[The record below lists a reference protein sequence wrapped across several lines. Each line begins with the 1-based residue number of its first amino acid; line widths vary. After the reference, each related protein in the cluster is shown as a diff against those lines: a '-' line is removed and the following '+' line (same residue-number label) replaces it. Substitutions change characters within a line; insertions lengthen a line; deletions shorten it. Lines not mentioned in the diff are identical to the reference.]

1 MRKITASL
9 NASGCLRNA
18 RKIKT
23 GRHLAPI
30 ARLAALLLALLVA
43 FPVSAF
49 ISAETTEAADTVTLT
64 VYNWGQYIS
73 DGTDG
78 YVDVVAAFEEKY
90 PNIKVNYI
98 TFDSN
103 ETMYTKLKTGGA
115 SYDVIIPSDY
125 MIEKLINEDMLLEL
139 DYSNIPNFE
148 LVDDSFKN
156 MSYDPE
162 NKYSVPYTW
171 GYVGIIYNT
180 KYVNEED
187 AVDWELLWNTTYAG
201 KILMFDN
208 CRDAYA
214 IAEAALG
221 YSINTEDEDEL
232 NAATDKLKAQKNLV
246 QSYVM
251 DQIFDKMERGEA
263 WIAPYYA
270 GDYLFM
276 LEENEDLAFYAP
288 DGYNLFVDAAC
299 IPTCAEHK
307 YEAELFINFLCEP
320 EICGENLEYLGY
332 STPISAAK
340 EYMDEEMSANEIAYP
355 PAELLSKGEAYSALS
370 TEANQL
376 MNDLWL
382 SVKTNDSQLSV
393 YIWVTLGALI
403 VVIALWLFL
412 KIRKARRIARRC
424 TH

>member
-1 MRKITASL
+1 MKKNTLKNRFFKKSKYPAMRKTLSVMLAVIVILSSITI
-9 NASGCLRNA
+9 GF
-18 RKIKT
+18 T
-23 GRHLAPI
+23 
-30 ARLAALLLALLVA
+30 
-43 FPVSAF
+43 
-49 ISAETTEAADTVTLT
+49 ETSQAADTVTLT

-78 YVDVVAAFEEKY
+78 YIDVIAAFEEKY

-139 DYSNIPNFE
+139 NFDNIPNYE

-208 CRDAYA
+208 CRDSFA

-221 YSINTEDEDEL
+221 YSINTEDEEEL
-232 NAATDKLKAQKNLV
+232 QAATEKLKAQKNLV

-270 GDYLFM
+270 GDYLYM

-288 DGYNLFVDAAC
+288 DGYNLFVDACC

-307 YEAELFINFLCEP
+307 EEAELFINFLCEP

-332 STPISAAK
+332 SVPISAAK
-340 EYMDEEMSANEIAYP
+340 EYMDEEMAENEIAYP
-355 PAELLSKGEAYSALS
+355 SDELLSKGEAYSALS
-370 TEANQL
+370 TEGNQL

-393 YIWVTLGALI
+393 YIWVTLGAVI
-403 VVIALWLFL
+403 FVIALWLFL
-412 KIRKARRIARRC
+412 KIRKTRRIARRC